1 MASVSR
7 DHFRLPMGNMANTAL
22 GNLPRGE
29 RIKVELR
36 EFAILATYLFVC
48 FSALAGFKAAILSA
62 QGISFSPWLFA
73 LIKALVCAKF
83 LLVGRWFGLGDGLA
97 AKYPLIVST
106 LYRSMTFLLVLGLL
120 TVIEEAVVGHFHGE
134 TLGASLG
141 RIGGGTFAQF
151 VATSVILLLVLVPFF
166 AFRALGEITGEKT
179 LVQLYFEPR
188 NKTVPTRFADRE

>member
-1 MASVSR
+1 
-7 DHFRLPMGNMANTAL
+7 MANSSPDK
-22 GNLPRGE
+22 LPHGE
-29 RIKVELR
+29 RLKAELR
-36 EFAILATYLFVC
+36 EFAILASYLFIC
-48 FSALAGFKAAILSA
+48 FTALAGFKAAILSA
-62 QGISFSPWLFA
+62 EGISFSPWLFA

-120 TVIEEAVVGHFHGE
+120 TVIEEAVVGHLHGE
-134 TLGASLG
+134 TLGASLD

-166 AFRALGEITGEKT
+166 AFRALGEIAGEKT
-179 LVQLYFEPR
+179 LIRLYFEPR
-188 NKTVPTRFADRE
+188 NKKLPMRIAGRE

>member
-1 MASVSR
+1 MAFSTPDKR
-7 DHFRLPMGNMANTAL
+7 
-22 GNLPRGE
+22 PRGE
-29 RIKVELR
+29 RIKAELQ

-48 FSALAGFKAAILSA
+48 FSALAGFKAAVLSA

-83 LLVGRWFGLGDGLA
+83 LLVGRLIGLGDGLA

-120 TVIEEAVVGHFHGE
+120 TVIEEAIVGHLDGE
-134 TLGASLG
+134 TLSASLG
-141 RIGGGTFAQF
+141 RIGGGTLAQF

-166 AFRALGEITGEKT
+166 ALRALGEIIGEKT
-179 LVQLYFEPR
+179 LVRLYFEPR
-188 NKTVPTRFADRE
+188 TKVS

>member
-1 MASVSR
+1 MI
-7 DHFRLPMGNMANTAL
+7 ANSTP
-22 GNLPRGE
+22 GKQSRGE

-48 FSALAGFKAAILSA
+48 FSALAGLKAAILST

-97 AKYPLIVST
+97 AKFPLIVST

-120 TVIEEAVVGHFHGE
+120 TVIEEAVVGHFRGE
-134 TLGASLG
+134 TLAVSLG
-141 RIGGGTFAQF
+141 GIGGGTYAQLP
-151 VATSVILLLVLVPFF
+151 ALFF
-166 AFRALGEITGEKT
+166 SWC
-179 LVQLYFEPR
+179 
-188 NKTVPTRFADRE
+188 